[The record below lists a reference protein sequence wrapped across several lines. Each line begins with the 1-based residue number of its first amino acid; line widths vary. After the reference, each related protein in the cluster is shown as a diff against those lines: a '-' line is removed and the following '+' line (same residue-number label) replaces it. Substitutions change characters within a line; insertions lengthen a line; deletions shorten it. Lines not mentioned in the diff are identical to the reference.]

1 MKVAFA
7 GTPDFAATILRSLL
21 SSDHEVELVV
31 SQPDPRRGRGRKT
44 TPTAVAELARAAS
57 LPLRQPS
64 RISEVAGEISEHG
77 ALVVAA
83 YGQILPPDTLHAARE
98 GAWNIHASLLPRYR
112 GAAPVERAIMNG
124 ERETGVT
131 IIRMDEGLDTG
142 PIALQRA
149 VEIPSEM
156 TAGELAESLARI
168 GGEAIVEVLSL
179 VEGGSVTLTEQDSL
193 HATYAPKLMDEDLVL
208 RWDRRVERVRD
219 LVRALAPHIGARSYH
234 PEVEGPVKIWR
245 ARVCEREGVSLEIG
259 HIHAENGRF
268 LVGCGTGILEVL
280 ELQMPGSKRLQV
292 RDFLLG
298 NTLSG
303 TFIV

>member
-1 MKVAFA
+1 LRVAFA
-7 GTPDFAATILRSLL
+7 GTPDFAANILRTLL
-21 SSDHEVELVV
+21 SSEHEVELVI

-44 TPTAVAELARAAS
+44 APTAVAELARAAG

-64 RISEVAGEISEHG
+64 RISEVAAEISDHD

-98 GAWNIHASLLPRYR
+98 GAWNVHASLLPRYR

-131 IIRMDEGLDTG
+131 IIRMDVGLDTG

-149 VEIPSEM
+149 VEIPPDM
-156 TAGELAESLARI
+156 TGGELAESLARV
-168 GGEAIVEVLSL
+168 GGEAIVEVLPL

-193 HATYAPKLMDEDLVL
+193 HATYAPKLMDKDLVV

-219 LVRALAPHIGARSYH
+219 LVRALAPHIGARTYH
-234 PEVEGPVKIWR
+234 PEVDGPVKIWR
-245 ARVCEREGVSLEIG
+245 ARVYEGEGVSLEIG
-259 HIHAENGRF
+259 HIHAKNDRL

-280 ELQMPGSKRLQV
+280 ELQMPGSKRLHV

>member
-1 MKVAFA
+1 LRIAFA
-7 GTPDFAATILRSLL
+7 GTPDFAATILCTLL
-21 SSDHEVELVV
+21 SSGHEVELVV

-44 TPTAVAELARAAS
+44 TPTTVAELARAAG

-64 RISEVAGEISEHG
+64 RISEVAGEISEHD

-98 GAWNIHASLLPRYR
+98 GAWNVHASLLPRYR

-149 VEIPSEM
+149 VEIPSHM
-156 TAGELAESLARI
+156 TGGELAELLARI
-168 GGEAIVEVLSL
+168 GGEATVEVLSL
-179 VEGGSVTLTEQDSL
+179 LEDGSVTLTEQDSL
-193 HATYAPKLMDEDLVL
+193 HATYAPKLKDEDLVV

-219 LVRALAPHIGARSYH
+219 LVRALAPHIGARTYH

-245 ARVCEREGVSLEIG
+245 ARVCEVEGVSLKIG
-259 HIHAENGRF
+259 HIHAENDQF

-280 ELQMPGSKRLQV
+280 ELQMPGSKRLQA